1 MHLEKSIIGL
11 SMNIRGL
18 NGLMD
23 PFEKALLASVYV
35 SNIEPAISS
44 IDRLRSRMY
53 LPIRIVNDRI
63 RHLISNGLLE
73 RDNSLRLTF
82 LGRDAIKVVLVGGVF
97 DVIHPGH
104 IHTLKAAKQ
113 HGDVLVVVVA
123 RTSTAAKLK
132 KGRKIYHDEDLRKEL
147 VSSLAFVDLTIIG
160 SQVSLYDSVERV
172 SPDIIALG
180 YDQIHSE
187 KEISQNCKDR
197 NLSVRIIRLNT
208 PVPGIKSSQLKDEM
222 GNSIYGI

>member
-1 MHLEKSIIGL
+1 VYLEKSIIGQ
-11 SMNIRGL
+11 SMNIKGL
-18 NGLMD
+18 NRLMD

-147 VSSLAFVDLTIIG
+147 VSSLAFVDLAIIG

-208 PVPGIKSSQLKDEM
+208 PVPGIKSSQIKDEM

>member
-1 MHLEKSIIGL
+1 VYLEKSIIGL
-11 SMNIRGL
+11 SMNIKGL
-18 NGLMD
+18 NRLMD

-147 VSSLAFVDLTIIG
+147 VSSLAFVDLAVIG

-208 PVPGIKSSQLKDEM
+208 PVPGIKSSQIKDEM

>member
-1 MHLEKSIIGL
+1 MG
-11 SMNIRGL
+11 
-18 NGLMD
+18 

-35 SNIEPAISS
+35 SNIEPS
-44 IDRLRSRMY
+44 IG
-53 LPIRIVNDRI
+53 PIDRI
-63 RHLISNGLLE
+63 RSRIWVSTAIFDDVKRRLTSNGLLE
-73 RDNSLRLTF
+73 KDAPPRLTF

-123 RTSTAAKLK
+123 RTSTAAKIK
-132 KGRKIYHDEDLRKEL
+132 KGRRIYHCEELRREL
-147 VSSLAFVDLTIIG
+147 VSSLSFVDLAIVG
-160 SQVSLYDSVERV
+160 SQVSLYDTVERV

-197 NLSVRIIRLNT
+197 NLAVQIIRLNT
-208 PVPGIKSSQLKDEM
+208 PVPGIKSSQIKDEM

>member
-1 MHLEKSIIGL
+1 MG
-11 SMNIRGL
+11 
-18 NGLMD
+18 

-35 SNIEPAISS
+35 SNIEPSISP
-44 IDRLRSRMY
+44 IARIRSRIWVSAGIFDDVKRR
-53 LPIRIVNDRI
+53 LT
-63 RHLISNGLLE
+63 SNGLLE
-73 RDNSLRLTF
+73 KDTPPRLTF

-123 RTSTAAKLK
+123 RTSTAAKIK
-132 KGRKIYHDEDLRKEL
+132 KGRRIYHCEELRREL
-147 VSSLAFVDLTIIG
+147 VSSLSFVDLAVVG
-160 SQVSLYDSVERV
+160 SQVSLYDTVERV

-197 NLSVRIIRLNT
+197 NLAVQIIRLNT
-208 PVPGIKSSQLKDEM
+208 PVPGIKSSQIKDEM

>member
-1 MHLEKSIIGL
+1 M
-11 SMNIRGL
+11 RVL
-18 NGLMD
+18 NRWMD

-35 SNIEPAISS
+35 SSIEPSISYV
-44 IDRLRSRMY
+44 DRFRSRMWI
-53 LPIRIVNDRI
+53 PVGVFDDVIRR
-63 RHLISNGLLE
+63 LIFNGLLE
-73 RDNSLRLTF
+73 EDTPPRLTF

-104 IHTLKAAKQ
+104 IHTLKAAKK
-113 HGDVLVVVVA
+113 HGDVLIVVVA
-123 RTSTAAKLK
+123 RTSTAAKIK
-132 KGRKIYHDEDLRKEL
+132 KGRKIYHCENLRREL
-147 VSSLAFVDLTIIG
+147 VSSISFVDLAIIG
-160 SQVSLYDSVERV
+160 SRMSLYDTVERV

-197 NLSVRIIRLNT
+197 NLAVQIIRLNT
-208 PVPGIKSSQLKDEM
+208 PIPGIKSSQIKDEM

>member
-1 MHLEKSIIGL
+1 
-11 SMNIRGL
+11 MNIRGL
-18 NGLMD
+18 NRRMD

-35 SNIEPAISS
+35 SNIEPSISCV
-44 IDRLRSRMY
+44 DRLRSRIY
-53 LPIRIVNDRI
+53 LPIKIFDDKI
-63 RHLISNGLLE
+63 QHLISLGLLE
-73 RDNSLRLTF
+73 KDTPPRLTF

-113 HGDVLVVVVA
+113 HGDVLVVVIA
-123 RTSTAAKLK
+123 RTSTAAKIK
-132 KGRKIYHDEDLRKEL
+132 QGRKVYHGENLRKEL
-147 VSSLAFVDLTIIG
+147 VSSISFVDLAMIG
-160 SQVSLYDSVERV
+160 SKMSLYDTVERV

-187 KEISQNCKDR
+187 KEISENCKGR
-197 NLSVRIIRLNT
+197 NLAVRIIRLNT
-208 PVPGIKSSQLKDEM
+208 PVPGIKSSQIKDEM

>member
-1 MHLEKSIIGL
+1 VYLEKSIIGQ
-11 SMNIRGL
+11 SMNIKGL
-18 NGLMD
+18 NRLMD

-63 RHLISNGLLE
+63 RHLTSNGLLE

-147 VSSLAFVDLTIIG
+147 VSSLAFVDLAIIG

-208 PVPGIKSSQLKDEM
+208 PVPGIKSSQIKDEM

>member
-1 MHLEKSIIGL
+1 VYLEKSIIGL

-18 NGLMD
+18 NKLMD

-53 LPIRIVNDRI
+53 LPIRIFNDRI

-73 RDNSLRLTF
+73 KDNPLRMTF

-147 VSSLAFVDLTIIG
+147 VSSLAFVDLAMIG

-208 PVPGIKSSQLKDEM
+208 PVPGIKSSQIKDEM

>member
-1 MHLEKSIIGL
+1 
-11 SMNIRGL
+11 MNNRGL
-18 NGLMD
+18 NRRMD

-35 SNIEPAISS
+35 SNIEPAIGYV
-44 IDRLRSRMY
+44 DRLRSRMY
-53 LPIRIVNDRI
+53 LPIEIFDDKI
-63 RHLISNGLLE
+63 QHLISIGLLE
-73 RDNSLRLTF
+73 KATTPRLTF
-82 LGRDAIKVVLVGGVF
+82 LGRDALKVVLVGGVF

-123 RTSTAAKLK
+123 RTSTAAKIK
-132 KGRKIYHDEDLRKEL
+132 QGRKIYHGEDLRREL
-147 VSSLAFVDLTIIG
+147 VSSLSFVDLAIVG
-160 SQVSLYDSVERV
+160 SEVSLYDTVERV

-187 KEISQNCKDR
+187 KEISENCKDR
-197 NLSVRIIRLNT
+197 NLTVRIIRLNT
-208 PVPGIKSSQLKDEM
+208 PVPGIKSSQIKDEM

>member
-1 MHLEKSIIGL
+1 
-11 SMNIRGL
+11 
-18 NGLMD
+18 MD

-35 SNIEPAISS
+35 SSIEPSISYV
-44 IDRLRSRMY
+44 DRFRSRMWI
-53 LPIRIVNDRI
+53 PVGVFDDVIRR
-63 RHLISNGLLE
+63 LISKGLLE
-73 RDNSLRLTF
+73 EDTPPRLTF

-104 IHTLKAAKQ
+104 IHTLKAARK
-113 HGDVLVVVVA
+113 HGDVLIVVVA
-123 RTSTAAKLK
+123 RTSTAAKIK
-132 KGRKIYHDEDLRKEL
+132 KGRKIYHCENLRREL
-147 VSSLAFVDLTIIG
+147 VSSISFVDLAIIG
-160 SQVSLYDSVERV
+160 SRMSLYDTVERV

-197 NLSVRIIRLNT
+197 NLAVQIIRLNT
-208 PVPGIKSSQLKDEM
+208 PVPGIKSSQIKDEM

>member
-1 MHLEKSIIGL
+1 MYLEKSIIGL

-18 NGLMD
+18 NRLMD

-53 LPIRIVNDRI
+53 LPIRIFNDRI

-73 RDNSLRLTF
+73 KDNSLRLTF

-123 RTSTAAKLK
+123 RTSPAAKLK

-147 VSSLAFVDLTIIG
+147 VSSLAFVDLAIIG

-208 PVPGIKSSQLKDEM
+208 PVPGIKSSQIKDEM

>member
-1 MHLEKSIIGL
+1 MG
-11 SMNIRGL
+11 
-18 NGLMD
+18 

-35 SNIEPAISS
+35 SNVEPSIS
-44 IDRLRSRMY
+44 
-53 LPIRIVNDRI
+53 PIDRI
-63 RHLISNGLLE
+63 RSRIWVSSAIFDDVKRRLTSNGLLE
-73 RDNSLRLTF
+73 KDTPPRLTF

-123 RTSTAAKLK
+123 RTSTAAKIK
-132 KGRKIYHDEDLRKEL
+132 KGRRIYHCEELRREL
-147 VSSLAFVDLTIIG
+147 VSSLSFVDLAIVG
-160 SQVSLYDSVERV
+160 SQVSLYDTVERV

-197 NLSVRIIRLNT
+197 NLEVQIIRLNT
-208 PVPGIKSSQLKDEM
+208 PVPGIKSSQIKDEM

>member
-1 MHLEKSIIGL
+1 MEKNIIGL
-11 SMNIRGL
+11 TMNIRGL
-18 NGLMD
+18 NRRMD

-35 SNIEPAISS
+35 SNIEPSVS
-44 IDRLRSRMY
+44 YIDRLRSRMY
-53 LPIRIVNDRI
+53 LPISIFNDKI
-63 RHLISNGLLE
+63 GHLISNGLLE
-73 RDNSLRLTF
+73 KDNPPTLTF

-113 HGDVLVVVVA
+113 HGDVLVVVIA
-123 RTSTAAKLK
+123 RTSTAAKIK
-132 KGRKIYHDEDLRKEL
+132 KGRRIYHGENLRKEL
-147 VSSLAFVDLTIIG
+147 VSSLSFVDLAIIG
-160 SQVSLYDSVERV
+160 SKVSLYDTVERV

-187 KEISQNCKDR
+187 KEISENCKDR
-197 NLSVRIIRLNT
+197 NLTVRIIRLNT
-208 PVPGIKSSQLKDEM
+208 PVPGIKSSQIKDEM

>member
-1 MHLEKSIIGL
+1 
-11 SMNIRGL
+11 MNTRGL
-18 NGLMD
+18 NRRMD

-35 SNIEPAISS
+35 SNIEPSISS

-53 LPIRIVNDRI
+53 LPIKIFNDKI
-63 RHLISNGLLE
+63 RHMISIGLLE
-73 RDNSLRLTF
+73 KDTPPRLSF

-104 IHTLKAAKQ
+104 IHTLNAAKQ
-113 HGDVLVVVVA
+113 HGDVLVVVIA
-123 RTSTAAKLK
+123 RTSTAAKIK
-132 KGRKIYHDEDLRKEL
+132 KGRRIYHGENLRKEL
-147 VSSLAFVDLTIIG
+147 VSSLSFVDLAIIG
-160 SQVSLYDSVERV
+160 SQVSLYDTVERV

-197 NLSVRIIRLNT
+197 NLAVRIIRLNT
-208 PVPGIKSSQLKDEM
+208 PVPGIKSSQIKDEM

>member
-1 MHLEKSIIGL
+1 
-11 SMNIRGL
+11 MNTRGL
-18 NGLMD
+18 NRRMD

-35 SNIEPAISS
+35 SNIDPSISS

-53 LPIRIVNDRI
+53 LPIKIFNDKI
-63 RHLISNGLLE
+63 RHMISIGLLE
-73 RDNSLRLTF
+73 KDTPPRLSF

-113 HGDVLVVVVA
+113 HGDVLVVVIA
-123 RTSTAAKLK
+123 RTSTAAKIK
-132 KGRKIYHDEDLRKEL
+132 KDRRIYHGENLRKEL
-147 VSSLAFVDLTIIG
+147 VSSLSFVDLAIIG
-160 SQVSLYDSVERV
+160 SQVSLYDTVDRV

-197 NLSVRIIRLNT
+197 NLAVRIIRLNT
-208 PVPGIKSSQLKDEM
+208 PVPGIKSSQIKDEM

>member
-1 MHLEKSIIGL
+1 LEKNIIGL
-11 SMNIRGL
+11 TMNIRGL
-18 NGLMD
+18 NRLMD

-35 SNIEPAISS
+35 SNIEPSVS
-44 IDRLRSRMY
+44 YIDRLRSRMY
-53 LPIRIVNDRI
+53 LPIRFFNEKIE
-63 RHLISNGLLE
+63 HLISNSLLE
-73 RDNSLRLTF
+73 MGTPPTLTF

-113 HGDVLVVVVA
+113 LGDVLVVVVA
-123 RTSTAAKLK
+123 RTSTAAKIK
-132 KGRKIYHDEDLRKEL
+132 KGRKIYHGENLRKEL
-147 VSSLAFVDLTIIG
+147 VSSLSFVDLTIIG
-160 SQVSLYDSVERV
+160 SKVSLYDTVERV

-187 KEISQNCKDR
+187 KEISENCKDR
-197 NLSVRIIRLNT
+197 KLTVRIVRLNT
-208 PVPGIKSSQLKDEM
+208 PVPGIKSSQIKDEM

>member
-1 MHLEKSIIGL
+1 MYLEKSIIGL
-11 SMNIRGL
+11 SMNTRGL
-18 NGLMD
+18 NRLMD

-147 VSSLAFVDLTIIG
+147 VSSLAFVDLAIIG

>member
-1 MHLEKSIIGL
+1 
-11 SMNIRGL
+11 MNNRGL
-18 NGLMD
+18 NRRMD

-35 SNIEPAISS
+35 SNIEPTIGYV
-44 IDRLRSRMY
+44 DRLRSRMY
-53 LPIRIVNDRI
+53 LPIEIFDDKI
-63 RHLISNGLLE
+63 QHLISIGLLE
-73 RDNSLRLTF
+73 KATTPRLTF
-82 LGRDAIKVVLVGGVF
+82 LGRDALKVVLVGGVF

-123 RTSTAAKLK
+123 RTSTAAKIK
-132 KGRKIYHDEDLRKEL
+132 QGRKIYHGENLRREL
-147 VSSLAFVDLTIIG
+147 VSSLSFVDLAIVG
-160 SQVSLYDSVERV
+160 SEVSLYDTVERV

-187 KEISQNCKDR
+187 KEISENCKDR
-197 NLSVRIIRLNT
+197 NLTVRIIRLNT
-208 PVPGIKSSQLKDEM
+208 PVPGIKSSQIKDEM

>member
-1 MHLEKSIIGL
+1 
-11 SMNIRGL
+11 
-18 NGLMD
+18 MD
-23 PFEKALLASVYV
+23 PFEKALLGSVYV
-35 SNIEPAISS
+35 STLEPRISPV
-44 IDRLRSRMY
+44 DRVRSRVH
-53 LPIRIVNDRI
+53 LPTGIFDEKI
-63 RHLISNGLLE
+63 RHLISIGLLE
-73 RDNSLRLTF
+73 KDTQPRLTF

-113 HGDVLVVVVA
+113 HGDVLIVVIA
-123 RTSTAAKLK
+123 RTSTATKLK
-132 KGRKIYHDEDLRKEL
+132 KDRRIYHDENLRKEL
-147 VSSLAFVDLTIIG
+147 VSSLSFVDLAIIG
-160 SQVSLYDSVERV
+160 SQVSLYDTVERV

-197 NLSVRIIRLNT
+197 NLAIRIIRVNT
-208 PVPGIKSSQLKDEM
+208 PVPGIKSSQIKDEM

>member
-1 MHLEKSIIGL
+1 VHLEKSIIGL

-18 NGLMD
+18 NRLMD

-35 SNIEPAISS
+35 SNIEPTISS
-44 IDRLRSRMY
+44 MDRLRSRMY
-53 LPIRIVNDRI
+53 LPMRIFNDRI

-73 RDNSLRLTF
+73 KDNSLRLTF

-147 VSSLAFVDLTIIG
+147 VSSLAFVDLAIIG

-208 PVPGIKSSQLKDEM
+208 PVPGIKSSQIKDEM
-222 GNSIYGI
+222 GNSIYDI

>member
-1 MHLEKSIIGL
+1 MYLEKSIIGL

-18 NGLMD
+18 NRLMD

-44 IDRLRSRMY
+44 IDRLQSRMY

-73 RDNSLRLTF
+73 KDNSLRLTF

-147 VSSLAFVDLTIIG
+147 VSSLAFVDLAIIG

-208 PVPGIKSSQLKDEM
+208 PVPGIKSSQIKDEM

>member
-1 MHLEKSIIGL
+1 MYLEKSIIGL
-11 SMNIRGL
+11 SMNTRGL
-18 NGLMD
+18 NRLMD

-73 RDNSLRLTF
+73 RDNSLTLTF

-147 VSSLAFVDLTIIG
+147 VSSLAFVDLALIG